1 MLHESQTLLLLLGT
15 LYGGGYNCKTNE
27 TNKFEDEEVGI
38 WNKVR
43 QIFFENNT
51 KYIQVP
57 AWTNW
62 ILKMIKEKVN
72 VEK

>member
-1 MLHESQTLLLLLGT
+1 MNVRFVFIFNFHAEVFVNC
-15 LYGGGYNCKTNE
+15 YGRDTGDTK
-27 TNKFEDEEVGI
+27 KFEDEEVGI